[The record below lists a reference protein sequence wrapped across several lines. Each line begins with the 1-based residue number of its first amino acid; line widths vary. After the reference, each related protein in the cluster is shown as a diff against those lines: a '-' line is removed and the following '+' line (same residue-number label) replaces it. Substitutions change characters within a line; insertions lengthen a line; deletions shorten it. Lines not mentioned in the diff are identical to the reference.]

1 MSHGDRGWGHR
12 AGLGAVGAPGNVAP
26 INGYGAAPEKF
37 TLFVSNVP
45 DTIDDYWLRKMFEC
59 VGSLLNITRPRD
71 ANGVPK
77 AFGFA
82 DYADAESVLRCI
94 EVLHDMRLPYK
105 GGEKHLIVSP
115 FCSLTALSA
124 EAFSRRSKQTKRL
137 DNASTYTNLN
147 AFDRM
152 QTRKLC
158 RKLKTSSRPSW
169 KTCKSL
175 ALNKP
180 LPKPS

>member
-1 MSHGDRGWGHR
+1 MGDFHFCFTPTILQEMSYGDRGWGHR

-59 VGSLLNITRPRD
+59 VGQLLNITRPRD

-105 GGEKHLIVSP
+105 GGEKHLIVSNIMLP
-115 FCSLTALSA
+115 RGTFKLELFLAGQ
-124 EAFSRRSKQTKRL
+124 SR
-137 DNASTYTNLN
+137 
-147 AFDRM
+147 
-152 QTRKLC
+152 
-158 RKLKTSSRPSW
+158 
-169 KTCKSL
+169 
-175 ALNKP
+175 
-180 LPKPS
+180 